1 MPKRPLE
8 DNYYMD
14 ITETIDTL
22 PVVENKTHLYKQPEK
37 LLRIYLNIFSIVF
50 IEFLIMGISLGV
62 LPAFVH
68 ETLGFSNLWVGVVIG
83 VQYVATLCARQFS
96 GNLADKAGGKRA
108 VQYGLLL
115 SCLSG
120 LLLLLAGLLATH
132 GVWCLAGLL
141 VARIVLGIGESLLV
155 IGIFAW
161 GFKLVGSANTGKV
174 MVWNGMGMYGGMAC
188 GAPLGMALLGYTN
201 LALVFTLTIILPI
214 VAYLIMRL
222 LPAVA
227 LPKKAAQIPFYKAIN
242 LIWRSGAGLA
252 LASIGFGGIAS
263 FISLYFIQHNW
274 EGGSLALTSFGASYI
289 IVRLFLAGAPD
300 QYGGA
305 KVAFISLLV
314 ELAGQLLVWGG
325 FSSYLTIFGAAL
337 TGAGLSLVFPS
348 FGQIAIKKVAPENR
362 GIAMAAYN
370 AFFDI
375 GLAITAPVAGLLAGD
390 GQYQHVYL
398 FGSVAVFI
406 SALFALKELRSQPN

>member
-1 MPKRPLE
+1 M
-8 DNYYMD
+8 NNVD
-14 ITETIDTL
+14 IIEEIPEIKEPIVT
-22 PVVENKTHLYKQPEK
+22 VKQPQQ
-37 LLRIYLNIFSIVF
+37 LLRIYINIFSIVF

-62 LPAFVH
+62 LPTFVH
-68 ETLGFSNLWVGVVIG
+68 ETLGFSNFWVGVVIG
-83 VQYVATLCARQFS
+83 AQYVATLCARQFS
-96 GNLADKAGGKRA
+96 GNLADSAGGKKA
-108 VQYGLLL
+108 VNYGLLL
-115 SCLSG
+115 SGLSG
-120 LLLLLAGLLATH
+120 VLLLLSGMWASYGVACIIGLII
-132 GVWCLAGLL
+132 
-141 VARIVLGIGESLLV
+141 ARIVLGIGESLLV

-161 GFKLVGSANTGKV
+161 GFKLVGSAHTGKI

-188 GAPLGMALLGYTN
+188 GAPIGMAILGYTN
-201 LALVFTLTIILPI
+201 LALVFTLTIVLPM

-222 LPAVA
+222 LPEVA
-227 LPKKAAQIPFYKAIN
+227 LPKKATQIPFYKAIY

-263 FISLYFIQHNW
+263 FISLYFIQHSW
-274 EGGSLALTSFGASYI
+274 QGGSLALTSFGASYI

-300 QYGGA
+300 KYGGA

-314 ELAGQLLVWGG
+314 ELSGQLLVWGG
-325 FSSYLTIFGAAL
+325 FSSYLTIVGAAL

-348 FGQIAIKKVAPENR
+348 FGQIAIKKVTPENR

-375 GLAITAPVAGLLAGD
+375 GMAITAPLAGLLAGD

-398 FGSVAVFI
+398 FGASAVFV
-406 SALFALKELRSQPN
+406 SALFALWELRKPN